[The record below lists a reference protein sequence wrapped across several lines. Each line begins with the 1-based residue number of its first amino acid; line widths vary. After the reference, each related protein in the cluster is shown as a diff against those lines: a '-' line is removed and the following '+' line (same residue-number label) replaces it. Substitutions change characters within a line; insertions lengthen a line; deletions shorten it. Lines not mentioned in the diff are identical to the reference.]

1 MANKNP
7 WIWQTP
13 SSNYKPQKTYND
25 PGGDDCIFHN
35 TLGDQKGAGSI
46 GSSSNHH
53 FSDVQGLFNFGRVDS
68 IYAPVDGNGWKWPEC
83 MRLIW
88 CCMERCFHIMSW
100 YMMLIMLSITHVHRV
115 SSQKLPQIIWKN
127 LEFLGWTDLR
137 FPQVYQHI
145 IFIWGYEC
153 YDPLVTNSP
162 TTHTSFGK
170 LNPSS

>member
-1 MANKNP
+1 MILAVTIASFIIHLGTKREP
-7 WIWQTP
+7 DQSDHLPTI
-13 SSNYKPQKTYND
+13 
-25 PGGDDCIFHN
+25 IFQGFRGCS
-35 TLGDQKGAGSI
+35 TLEEWTLSMHQ
-46 GSSSNHH
+46 
-53 FSDVQGLFNFGRVDS
+53 LMEM
-68 IYAPVDGNGWKWPEC
+68 DGNGPNAC
-83 MRLIW
+83 VW